1 MLGRDPLTPEQRRR
15 AMQGNRSRGTWPE
28 RVLGLVLR
36 KHGWRFGRN
45 VASLPGKP
53 DLTFRTLKVA
63 VFVDGKL
70 WHAPRRR
77 RGALSSA
84 WHDKLD
90 LNRRRDARATLLL
103 RAMEWG
109 VVRVREEDLCRDLLG
124 TVDQVEYR
132 LVVRSAPMRESRART
147 GGAA

>member
-28 RVLGLVLR
+28 KVLGLVLR

-45 VASLPGKP
+45 VRSLPGTP
-53 DLTFRTLKVA
+53 DLAFRTLKVA

-77 RGALSSA
+77 RGALSSD

-90 LNRRRDARATLLL
+90 QHRRRDARATLLL
-103 RAMEWG
+103 RAMGWG
-109 VVRVREEDLCRDLLG
+109 VVRVQEEDLKRDLLG
-124 TVDQVEYR
+124 TVDELEYR
-132 LVVRSAPMRESRART
+132 IVVRSAPMRESRARAV
-147 GGAA
+147 GA